1 MEKVIQSAEF
11 DANHGSFVPRPRYHN
26 LRRLLHIVALQCRDA
41 PYACYVQRDLH
52 HNRPHSV
59 ADGRR
64 AESELSAVDSGRL
77 WPSLHRGDR
86 QAR

>member
-1 MEKVIQSAEF
+1 MEKVIQSTKF

-26 LRRLLHIVALQCRDA
+26 LRRLLHIVALQCGDTS
-41 PYACYVQRDLH
+41 YACYVQRDLH

-77 WPSLHRGDR
+77 WPSLHRRDR